1 MIFLIN
7 FIKKKNIMKKI
18 LLSAFT
24 MIVFANAYSQL
35 SWTQQNSAFTSTST
49 GISTIAIADN
59 NIAWGLGYDGAAAP
73 ANFQTFTRTT
83 NGGTTWTA
91 GSINVGN
98 SNYLISDLTAVSGT
112 TAWVTATPT
121 AGGNGGGVWKTTNSG
136 ASWTKQTTASFSS
149 AASFA
154 NTIHFWDENNGVAMG
169 DPTGTLFEIYT
180 TSNGGTNWTKLT
192 SASVAA
198 STSGEYGYV
207 HLKEVAGDNIWFGTS
222 TGRIFKSANKG
233 ATWTVVSTPL
243 SDFGG
248 TASSGKIA
256 LKDANTAWIL
266 SSSGTVYSTTD
277 GGANW
282 TTLPTTLTQ
291 DSDITFVPGTTSTL
305 IAVGNGTGSSISNNG
320 GTSWATIE
328 NTNSIVSV
336 AALNTSTIFGG
347 GFNTSTAVGGA
358 YKLTGSLGVNDIAN
372 QKKTQMSIY
381 PNPTKGEVNIK
392 TDKKIK
398 STSVLDLSG
407 KVISRGNSEKVNL
420 TSFTKGTYLIK
431 VEFADGS
438 TKTEK
443 IIKD

>member
-1 MIFLIN
+1 
-7 FIKKKNIMKKI
+7 MKKI
-18 LLSAFT
+18 LLSVFPLT
-24 MIVFANAYSQL
+24 IFANVYSQA
-35 SWTQQNSAFTSTST
+35 SWAQQNSAFTSTST
-49 GISTIAIADN
+49 GISTMAIADN
-59 NIAWGLGYDGAAAP
+59 NNAWGLGYDGSATA

-98 SNYLISDLTAVSGT
+98 SSYLVSDLTAVSAT

-136 ASWTKQTTASFSS
+136 TTWTKQTTASFSS

-154 NTIHFWDENNGVAMG
+154 NTIHFWDDNNGVAMG

-180 TSNGGTNWTKLT
+180 TANGGTNWTKLT
-192 SASVAA
+192 AASVAA
-198 STSGEYGYV
+198 ATAGEYGYV
-207 HLKEVAGDNIWFGTS
+207 HLKEVAGDNVWFGTS

-248 TASSGKIA
+248 TAASGKIA

-266 SSSGTVYSTTD
+266 SSLGTVYSTTN
-277 GGANW
+277 GGTTW
-282 TTLPTTLTQ
+282 TTLPTTLSQ
-291 DSDITFVPGTTSTL
+291 VSDITYVPGTTSTL

-320 GTSWATIE
+320 GTSWSTIE
-328 NTNSIVSV
+328 NSNSIVSI
-336 AALNTSTIFGG
+336 AALNASTIFGG
-347 GFNTSTAVGGA
+347 GFNTSTTTGGV
-358 YKLTGSLGVNDIAN
+358 YKLTGSLAVNNIAN
-372 QKKTQMSIY
+372 QKSTQMNIF

-398 STSVLDLSG
+398 STSVIDLSG

-420 TSFTKGTYLIK
+420 SSVAKGTYLLQ
-431 VEFADGS
+431 VEFTDGS
-438 TKTEK
+438 SKTEK